1 MALCL
6 PAMSLMPPDRLWAAI
21 VPCGARMTCLGRRA
35 SPSSAFR
42 SQGLFRTADV
52 KRYTRRLLLVA
63 CISETPL
70 SGLFA
75 ERENRTTEML
85 RGPARLSINPKIQR
99 NGKEDSYERLR
110 PQARFGAQPPRSG
123 GAWRGD
129 NPGRVSQG
137 ELPRSGK
144 RKRSGPFVF
153 NHRTSVR

>member
-85 RGPARLSINPKIQR
+85 RGPALYLRLDLRQIFCSSAAAIRESRKSGWAMETSISARSQV
-99 NGKEDSYERLR
+99 ER
-110 PQARFGAQPPRSG
+110 PARFTAPY
-123 GAWRGD
+123 
-129 NPGRVSQG
+129 
-137 ELPRSGK
+137 
-144 RKRSGPFVF
+144 
-153 NHRTSVR
+153 SVTM